1 MFCFIIQ
8 CEMNNSFS
16 LQQIQKTSNLDANLI
31 SRQYKLNLM
40 ADFLRVKYE
49 NPKMKHCE
57 KANQLGMSFS
67 TVQRYRNDINMLSQY
82 QISPNNTKK
91 RSKKAKIDDNSDH
104 KRPQLTSNDVKTTSN
119 ETVKNKKN
127 KLKGGSLQENIEIN
141 EHYLDK
147 ILKNNNIKMELAI
160 QFISNDNTVRND
172 TIQDLKEFNQQS
184 STTQAEKGKQLTAM
198 MPAIKKAFNVL
209 GDDIIELSTE
219 NDVLKNQIGEYDE
232 KWLQESKAK
241 LLKDIDDKKRA
252 DLIMFRMKK
261 QMNKK

>member
-1 MFCFIIQ
+1 
-8 CEMNNSFS
+8 
-16 LQQIQKTSNLDANLI
+16 
-31 SRQYKLNLM
+31 
-40 ADFLRVKYE
+40 
-49 NPKMKHCE
+49 
-57 KANQLGMSFS
+57 
-67 TVQRYRNDINMLSQY
+67 
-82 QISPNNTKK
+82 
-91 RSKKAKIDDNSDH
+91 
-104 KRPQLTSNDVKTTSN
+104 
-119 ETVKNKKN
+119 
-127 KLKGGSLQENIEIN
+127 
-141 EHYLDK
+141 
-147 ILKNNNIKMELAI
+147 MELAM
-160 QFISNDNTVRND
+160 QLISNDNTVRND

-184 STTQAEKGKQLTAM
+184 LPTQAKKGEQLTTM